1 VLAFGFGVVKTQSGK
16 LFSFC
21 QAQILPFLQ
30 THFVLNLEQTDSQIV
45 FFLKELS
52 SLPLHAQFVEKNGS
66 GGQNSNEGAKD
77 VVVEGVDDVVVGVDD
92 GVVGVFVVVVGVF
105 VVVVGVDDGVVVV
118 VVVDFVVG
126 FAVSVGNTHVVV
138 RNGSVTVVVP
148 SSNRFQAGFNV
159 GFATS
164 AGAFVASS
172 RMLTDEI
179 FPDE

>member
-1 VLAFGFGVVKTQSGK
+1 MLAFGFGVVKTQSGK

-21 QAQILPFLQ
+21 QAQVLPFLQ

-45 FFLKELS
+45 FFLKEAS

-77 VVVEGVDDVVVGVDD
+77 VVVEGVVDV
-92 GVVGVFVVVVGVF
+92 VVGVFVVVVGVF

-148 SSNRFQAGFNV
+148 SSNRFQAGFDV

-164 AGAFVASS
+164 AKGAFVASS